1 MHPGK
6 NLSKEDTWKTDDLIR
21 HMQGHG
27 YEEDNT
33 KRRHRKHEE
42 DERRHR
48 SGVSTER
55 RHREH
60 VREDRRERDKPK
72 ERDTTGERDRTKHR
86 DRTKVQDQEGQRDKP
101 REKPERDD
109 RDREKRREQDRNR
122 AKNNGR
128 YGEEV
133 RHSHNRLAKES
144 KHQDKEREQERVK
157 DTDRD
162 KEREKEKERNRVEQ
176 DREQRDKKREEER
189 RSRKDGSAVGS
200 ERERV
205 HDRRERHRERDF
217 LKETEHYRNGQ
228 QGDRERR
235 ERHGDREH
243 AGNKEDREYR
253 EQRRKDKED
262 RERRHRERERHG
274 TGESRR
280 ADGENREV
288 ERRRHHNEPK
298 ADGSQEQ
305 GKDMEERERRR
316 ERRHKEGSQQ
326 TRGTDKAASRRESSS
341 RPRGD
346 KRDDEGIVMIQHQS
360 TRRSSTNHLSD
371 PEIPAENEENE
382 KAPNEDYET
391 ETQIEY
397 EEDFEEYEEDFED
410 ENGPTEEEGRGQ
422 EMKEEV
428 SSLEREQI
436 RAIQR
441 AMDAENERVETAQLL
456 PRPEVTKLRQT
467 AVSEGRPS
475 RAPKTGRFIDFV
487 AAKHREVSKKVAS
500 RQKKRSAELLRLIDL
515 DFSITFSLLDLPPV
529 NEYDMY
535 IKNFGATNTK
545 QAYVQCNEDNTDREI
560 QTEETD
566 MSDKWTQHPPESSI
580 ACGGPD
586 VSQEA
591 TDSSTLMN
599 MDSQR
604 LLAFLRSASQVVA
617 VLLEEDR
624 AERHALNRLR
634 TQTDSLSFS
643 DGCLQ
648 LNTKLPFLHGRQV
661 SLLHFFQAQR
671 QTLISVHAPVTKPSA
686 VRLDSKTI
694 ICIWHIWEPSR
705 PQKILLYE
713 SEVCCCCFSPG
724 KTTLVIAGTAVGSV
738 VLWDLREPSSL
749 HHKLSVGESEWI
761 LRYPT
766 FSTDAILSGS
776 GHLSPV
782 RSVEPVTAST
792 SEVLRSELPVMTNYK
807 ESLGLSFQLASLDEN
822 GLLNLW
828 VVVELP
834 KVSEAGSQTDLGL
847 WPGGK
852 VKLLHSSSVQ
862 TCDTRS
868 SALDRAQPGPLQTL
882 LLKFLPSDSSH
893 YLIGTNMGLV
903 WHGTTH
909 GLKAHPKF
917 YWPQVPGFRPVQVK
931 SIEFCPSGDPYF
943 LVGCGDGSIRLHSVL
958 SEEPVLEWGG
968 TSGEVGVISA
978 QWSLTRPSVFC
989 VLDTASNLH
998 LWDLLEKDHQPLIT
1012 EKTDTDRV
1020 TTMATCGDPSI
1031 QNTYSGL
1038 ALAKHSGRIEIQYFN
1053 KRFTVPTPADAEKLA
1068 SLMHDAF

>member
-1 MHPGK
+1 
-6 NLSKEDTWKTDDLIR
+6 
-21 HMQGHG
+21 
-27 YEEDNT
+27 
-33 KRRHRKHEE
+33 
-42 DERRHR
+42 
-48 SGVSTER
+48 
-55 RHREH
+55 
-60 VREDRRERDKPK
+60 
-72 ERDTTGERDRTKHR
+72 
-86 DRTKVQDQEGQRDKP
+86 
-101 REKPERDD
+101 
-109 RDREKRREQDRNR
+109 
-122 AKNNGR
+122 
-128 YGEEV
+128 
-133 RHSHNRLAKES
+133 
-144 KHQDKEREQERVK
+144 
-157 DTDRD
+157 
-162 KEREKEKERNRVEQ
+162 
-176 DREQRDKKREEER
+176 
-189 RSRKDGSAVGS
+189 
-200 ERERV
+200 
-205 HDRRERHRERDF
+205 
-217 LKETEHYRNGQ
+217 
-228 QGDRERR
+228 
-235 ERHGDREH
+235 
-243 AGNKEDREYR
+243 
-253 EQRRKDKED
+253 
-262 RERRHRERERHG
+262 
-274 TGESRR
+274 
-280 ADGENREV
+280 
-288 ERRRHHNEPK
+288 
-298 ADGSQEQ
+298 
-305 GKDMEERERRR
+305 
-316 ERRHKEGSQQ
+316 
-326 TRGTDKAASRRESSS
+326 
-341 RPRGD
+341 
-346 KRDDEGIVMIQHQS
+346 
-360 TRRSSTNHLSD
+360 
-371 PEIPAENEENE
+371 
-382 KAPNEDYET
+382 
-391 ETQIEY
+391 
-397 EEDFEEYEEDFED
+397 D

-456 PRPEVTKLRQT
+456 PRPEVTKLRQ
-467 AVSEGRPS
+467 S
-475 RAPKTGRFIDFV
+475 
-487 AAKHREVSKKVAS
+487 
-500 RQKKRSAELLRLIDL
+500 KKRSAELLRLIDL

-766 FSTDAILSGS
+766 FST
-776 GHLSPV
+776 GHTNSKQHNVKLLNVNNCSCCCLKQI
-782 RSVEPVTAST
+782 SVWS
-792 SEVLRSELPVMTNYK
+792 L

-862 TCDTRS
+862 TCDTRNIFLS
-868 SALDRAQPGPLQTL
+868 SYLNSFTSQTL